1 MNIQKIT
8 NISVVLLA
16 VLALIVLGVIIG
28 QGDEYIEMSAMQGN
42 YGFVSIMINLAL
54 FVFAV
59 TVLMTLVFSL
69 KNLFSEKSGLKK
81 AGMSIGSF
89 VLVFI
94 VAFVLSSG
102 VETPMQDGK
111 MLSALGSR
119 LVESG
124 IRTFYLLTL
133 IAGGIMIYFSV
144 SKFFKKYRSYN
155 YFDNSLY
162 WGSWSNSW

>member
-1 MNIQKIT
+1 MNLQKIT

-42 YGFVSIMINLAL
+42 FGAVSVMINLAL
-54 FVFAV
+54 FVLLV
-59 TVLMTLVFSL
+59 TVLMTLVFSM
-69 KNLFSEKSGLKK
+69 KNLFSEKSKLKK

-89 VLVFI
+89 LLVFI

-111 MLSALGSR
+111 MLSALQSR
-119 LVESG
+119 FVEAG

-133 IAGGIMIYFSV
+133 IAGGIMVYFSV
-144 SKFFKKYRSYN
+144 SKYFKK
-155 YFDNSLY
+155 
-162 WGSWSNSW
+162 

>member
-54 FVFAV
+54 LVFAI
-59 TVLMTLVFSL
+59 TVLMTLVFSV

-89 VLVFI
+89 VPSLFSISISLDVFI
-94 VAFVLSSG
+94 L
-102 VETPMQDGK
+102 M
-111 MLSALGSR
+111 
-119 LVESG
+119 
-124 IRTFYLLTL
+124 Y
-133 IAGGIMIYFSV
+133 
-144 SKFFKKYRSYN
+144 
-155 YFDNSLY
+155 
-162 WGSWSNSW
+162 

>member
-1 MNIQKIT
+1 MNLQKIT

-42 YGFVSIMINLAL
+42 FGAVSVMINLAL
-54 FVFAV
+54 FVLLV
-59 TVLMTLVFSL
+59 TVLMTLVFSM
-69 KNLFSEKSGLKK
+69 KNLFSEKSKLKK

-89 VLVFI
+89 LLVFI

-102 VETPMQDGK
+102 VDTPMQDCK
-111 MLSALGSR
+111 MLSALQSR
-119 LVESG
+119 FVEAG

-133 IAGGIMIYFSV
+133 IAGGIMVYFSV
-144 SKFFKKYRSYN
+144 SKYFKK
-155 YFDNSLY
+155 
-162 WGSWSNSW
+162 

>member
-1 MNIQKIT
+1 MNLQKIT

-42 YGFVSIMINLAL
+42 FGAVSVMINLAL
-54 FVFAV
+54 FVLLV
-59 TVLMTLVFSL
+59 TVLMTLVFSM
-69 KNLFSEKSGLKK
+69 KNLFSEKSKLKK

-89 VLVFI
+89 LFVFI
-94 VAFVLSSG
+94 LAFVLSSG

-111 MLSALGSR
+111 MLSALQSR
-119 LVESG
+119 FVEAG

-133 IAGGIMIYFSV
+133 IAGGIMVYFSV
-144 SKFFKKYRSYN
+144 TKYFKK
-155 YFDNSLY
+155 
-162 WGSWSNSW
+162 